1 MSVLSKRI
9 KAVENDLIQPIQPP
23 KFIHIMLCTY
33 NDDSDII
40 GYGYEGIKVMRTPNE
55 SIDNLQE
62 RAQGVFIENDTRDNP
77 FKYFFV
83 MAIYE
88 VDQKNESRI

>member
-1 MSVLSKRI
+1 MSALAKRI
-9 KAVENDLIQPIQPP
+9 KAIENELIQSIQPP

-33 NDDSDII
+33 NDDIDII
-40 GYGYEGIKVMRTPNE
+40 GYGYEGIKVMRIDNE
-55 SIDNLQE
+55 SIDDLQE
-62 RAQGVFIENDTRDNP
+62 RAHGVFIENDTRDNP

>member
-9 KAVENDLIQPIQPP
+9 KAIENELIQPIQPP

-40 GYGYEGIKVMRTPNE
+40 GYGYEGIKVMRIENE
-55 SIDNLQE
+55 SIADLQE
-62 RAQGVFIENDTRDNP
+62 RAQKIIIENDTRDYQHRY
-77 FKYFFV
+77 YFIH
-83 MAIYE
+83 ALYGGGE
-88 VDQKNESRI
+88 DD

>member
-1 MSVLSKRI
+1 
-9 KAVENDLIQPIQPP
+9 
-23 KFIHIMLCTY
+23 
-33 NDDSDII
+33 
-40 GYGYEGIKVMRTPNE
+40 MRTLNE

-62 RAQGVFIENDTRDNP
+62 RAHRVFIENDTRDNP